1 MAGSSPVAAKGA
13 AKGAAISIGVYAGG
27 GRKKSG
33 GKVAFEQITLE
44 IEGRVAVV
52 TLNRPEQLNTWTDVM
67 SSELSAAMY
76 ACDEDDNVRAI
87 VVTGAGR
94 AFCAGADISGGDSAF
109 APRQRAKQN
118 RPPLWPYMVRKPVIA
133 AINGAAIG
141 VGITYPMLADVR
153 LVAEHA
159 KIGFAMVR
167 RGILPELASH
177 LTVAQVAG
185 FSNAADLLLTG
196 RIVTGPAA
204 VAMGLA
210 SECLPKD
217 ELMPRAM
224 AIAED
229 VAANTAPV
237 SVALSKKLLWQG
249 LASKI
254 PEMMQREGEILQFL
268 GTSPD
273 MKEGVLSFLE
283 KRPPEWKMSVTE
295 HMPEGY

>member
-1 MAGSSPVAAKGA
+1 MFENQQC
-13 AKGAAISIGVYAGG
+13 GG
-27 GRKKSG
+27 EMT
-33 GKVAFEQITLE
+33 FEQITLE
-44 IEGRVAVV
+44 VDGQVAVV
-52 TLNRPEQLNTWTDVM
+52 TLNRPERLNTWTDIM
-67 SSELSAAMY
+67 SRELSEAMY
-76 ACDEDDNVRAI
+76 SCDEDDNVRAI
-87 VVTGAGR
+87 VITGAGR

-109 APRQRAKQN
+109 APRERVKQN

-153 LVAEHA
+153 LVAEQA

-196 RIVTGPAA
+196 RIITGSVA
-204 VAMGLA
+204 VEMGLA

-224 AIAED
+224 AIAQD
-229 VAANTAPV
+229 IAANTAPV
-237 SVALSKKLLWQG
+237 SVALSKKLLWEG
-249 LASKI
+249 LATKI
-254 PEMMQREGEILQFL
+254 PGMMLSEGKILQWL
-268 GTSPD
+268 GTSAD
-273 MKEGVLSFLE
+273 MKEGVQSFLE
-283 KRPPEWKMSVTE
+283 KRPPEWKMSVSKDI
-295 HMPEGY
+295 PEAF